1 MATGRGGNRIKT
13 RLGFCVY
20 GDYGTWKS
28 SFALESMKL
37 VNENGKPFRVL
48 YIDPENGSID
58 TYLDD
63 YVDQGYDLRNIY
75 IVYTQS
81 LTEVEEFINKAKNN
95 EDFYEFDEEGNETDE
110 VYLDADGQPFRPDMI
125 VVDGVTLL
133 YTAKQQSMVEFSKKR
148 ATVRAKKNE
157 LTGMEKEVAIEGAGM
172 ELKDFNALKF
182 DGQNLILD
190 LLACGK
196 HFIVTAREKAETD
209 SFKDKDGSI
218 KSMRTGRYIIDG
230 FKDVGFN
237 CKTVLRMFK
246 DTDGIVKALVD
257 NKDRTLVHQQ
267 NEIIVEPSI
276 LDWQSVITK
285 NKDKKDFVVQ
295 NNMDSAI
302 EKELKEVEKKNAKF
316 DSEYE
321 DNKAIGADSVSG
333 PKTVAEYQEAI
344 KTAITNL
351 PQVEKSKKQTAI
363 VEAGLPKAYQ
373 KITDIYTLKK
383 YYEIV
388 TR

>member
-1 MATGRGGNRIKT
+1 MATGRGGNKIKT
-13 RLGFCVY
+13 RLGFLLY

-28 SFALESMKL
+28 SFCLESMKL
-37 VNENGKPFRVL
+37 VNEEGRPFRVL
-48 YIDPENGSID
+48 FIDPENGGVD
-58 TYLDD
+58 TYLDK
-63 YVDQGYDLRNIY
+63 YEEEGYDLRNIY

-81 LTEVEEFINKAKNN
+81 LTEVEEFIKKAKNN
-95 EDFYEFDEEGNETDE
+95 EDFYEFDEDGNETDE
-110 VYLDADGQPFRPDMI
+110 VYLDADGNPFRPDMI
-125 VVDGVTLL
+125 VVDGATLL
-133 YTAKQQSMVEFSKKR
+133 YTAKQQSIIEFSKKR
-148 ATVRAKKNE
+148 ATVKAKRNE
-157 LTGMEKEVAIEGAGM
+157 LTGMDKEVAIEGAGM
-172 ELKDFNALKF
+172 ELKDWNTLKF

-196 HFIVTAREKAETD
+196 HFAVTAREKAETD
-209 SFKDKDGSI
+209 SSRDKDGSI
-218 KSMRTGRYIIDG
+218 KMVRTGRFVPDG
-230 FKDVGFN
+230 FKDVGYN
-237 CKTVLRMFK
+237 CKTVIRMFK
-246 DTDGIVKALVD
+246 DTDGIIKGLID

-276 LDWQSVITK
+276 LDWQFAITK
-285 NKDKKDFVVQ
+285 NKGKKDFVVQ
-295 NNMDSAI
+295 NNMDAAI
-302 EKELKEVEKKNAKF
+302 SKELKEVEKDNAKF

-333 PKTVAEYQEAI
+333 PKTATDYQEAI

-373 KITDIYTLKK
+373 KITDIDTLKK

>member
-257 NKDRTLVHQQ
+257 NKDRTLVHRQ

-321 DNKAIGADSVSG
+321 DNKSALSGTADG

-351 PQVEKSKKQTAI
+351 THVEKSKKQTAI

-373 KITDIYTLKK
+373 KITDIDTLKK

>member
-1 MATGRGGNRIKT
+1 MATGRGGNKIKT
-13 RLGFCVY
+13 RLGFLLY

-28 SFALESMKL
+28 SFCLESMKL
-37 VNENGKPFRVL
+37 VNEEGRPFRVL
-48 YIDPENGSID
+48 FIDPENGGVD
-58 TYLDD
+58 TYLDK
-63 YVDQGYDLRNIY
+63 YEEEGYDLRNIY

-81 LTEVEEFINKAKNN
+81 LTEVEEFIKKAKNN
-95 EDFYEFDEEGNETDE
+95 EDFYEFDEDGNETDE

-125 VVDGVTLL
+125 VVDGATLL
-133 YTAKQQSMVEFSKKR
+133 YTAKQQSIIEFSKKR
-148 ATVRAKKNE
+148 ATVKAKRNE
-157 LTGMEKEVAIEGAGM
+157 LTGMDKEVAIEGAGM
-172 ELKDFNALKF
+172 ELKDWNTLKF
-182 DGQNLILD
+182 DGQHLILD

-196 HFIVTAREKAETD
+196 HFAVTAREKAETD
-209 SFKDKDGSI
+209 SSRDKDGSI
-218 KSMRTGRYIIDG
+218 KMVRTGRFVPDG
-230 FKDVGFN
+230 FKDVGYN
-237 CKTVLRMFK
+237 CKTVIRMFK
-246 DTDGIVKALVD
+246 DTDRIIKGLID

-276 LDWQSVITK
+276 LDWQYAITK
-285 NKDKKDFVVQ
+285 NKGKKDFVVQ
-295 NNMDSAI
+295 NNMDAAI
-302 EKELKEVEKKNAKF
+302 SKELKEVEKDNAKF

-321 DNKAIGADSVSG
+321 DNKAVGADSVSG

-363 VEAGLPKAYQ
+363 VKAGLPKAYQ
-373 KITDIYTLKK
+373 NITDIDTLKK